1 MPKIYKP
8 REGSMAF
15 YPRVRA
21 RSIIPKF
28 NSYNSLEKD
37 LSVCK
42 PVVFYGLKVGMMQVT
57 AKNAHKNTSSFGH
70 ELVVPV
76 TVIETPELKVSGAR
90 LYKNKKPIFGKDVVS
105 EFLVFNNLISKKIKG
120 KKSSKKKE
128 VEDFLK
134 QTEKSDD
141 LVLLCYVDTKMTG
154 IGQKKPVLV
163 EIPLSGK
170 FEEKISYFKEKLNK
184 TISVSEAFAI
194 DTDLDVKSISKG
206 HGYTG
211 PVKRFGIKIQR
222 PKAQQIQRH
231 VGSIGPWH
239 PATVMHTVP
248 RAGQHGF
255 HNRTAYVKKLLMISN
270 DLSKVNPSSGFK
282 NYGVV
287 KNQYILVAGNV
298 PGVSKRVVALRKS
311 GRKPRT
317 KVTLTD
323 VNIINK

>member
-1 MPKIYKP
+1 MPKKYKP

-15 YPRVRA
+15 YPRVKA
-21 RSIIPKF
+21 KSIIPKF

-37 LSVCK
+37 QTVCK
-42 PVVFYGLKVGMMQVT
+42 PVAYYGLKVGMMQVT
-57 AKNAHKNTSSFGH
+57 AKNAHKNTSSYGH
-70 ELVVPV
+70 EIVVPV
-76 TVIETPELKVSGAR
+76 TVIETPELKVAGAR
-90 LYKNKKPIFGKDVVS
+90 FYKNKKPILGKNATS
-105 EFLVFNNLISKKIKG
+105 ELLQFNSLLLKKVKG
-120 KKSSKKKE
+120 KKSTKKKDIE
-128 VEDFLK
+128 EFLK
-134 QTEKSDD
+134 LKENADD
-141 LVLLCYVDTKMTG
+141 LVLLCYIDTKLTT
-154 IGQKKPVLV
+154 IGQKKPVFV

-170 FEEKISYFKEKLNK
+170 FDDKINYFKEKLNK
-184 TISVSEAFAI
+184 TIPISEVFDV
-194 DTDLDVKSISKG
+194 DTDLDVKSITKG
-206 HGYTG
+206 HGFTG

-255 HNRTAYVKKLLMISN
+255 HNRTAYVKKLIMIDS
-270 DLSKVNPSSGFK
+270 DPLKVNLKAGFK

-287 KNQYILVAGNV
+287 KNPFILVAGNV

-311 GRKPRT
+311 TRKPRT

-323 VNIINK
+323 VNIITK

>member
-1 MPKIYKP
+1 MPKKYKP
-8 REGSMAF
+8 RAGSMGF

-37 LSVCK
+37 LTVWK
-42 PVVFYGLKVGMMQVT
+42 PVAYYGIKVGMMQAT
-57 AKNAHKNTSSFGH
+57 AKNAHKNTSSYGH
-70 ELVVPV
+70 EVVVPV
-76 TVIETPELKVSGAR
+76 TVVETPELKVAGAR
-90 LYKNKKPIFGKDVVS
+90 LYKNKKPITGKNAVS
-105 EFLVFNNLISKKIKG
+105 EILQFNNVISKRITG
-120 KKSSKKKE
+120 KKSTKKTE
-128 VEDFLK
+128 IDDFLK
-134 QTEKSDD
+134 QTENADD
-141 LVLLCYVDTKMTG
+141 LVLLCYVDTKMTT
-154 IGQKKPVLV
+154 IGQKKPVIV

-170 FEEKISYFKEKLNK
+170 FADKITYFKEKFNK
-184 TISVSEAFAI
+184 TLPISEVFDI

-248 RAGQHGF
+248 RSGQHGF
-255 HNRTAYVKKLLMISN
+255 HNRTAYVKKLLMIGT
-270 DLSKVNPSSGFK
+270 DPSKINPSAGFK
-282 NYGVV
+282 NYGVIR
-287 KNQYILVAGNV
+287 NQYILIAGNV
-298 PGVSKRVVALRKS
+298 PGVSKRIVVLRKS
-311 GRKPRT
+311 TRKPRS

-323 VNIINK
+323 VNIITK